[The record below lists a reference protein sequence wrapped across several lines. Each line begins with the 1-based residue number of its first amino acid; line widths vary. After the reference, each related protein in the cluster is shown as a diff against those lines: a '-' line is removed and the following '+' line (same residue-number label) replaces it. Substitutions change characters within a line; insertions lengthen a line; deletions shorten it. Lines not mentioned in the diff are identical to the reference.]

1 MSAACLLTTASLVSP
16 PPPELSL
23 GWMLRMVSSSSLAV
37 LLWYLDRVQRPS
49 SVCRTPAKYR
59 IGYLPNTVQDGC
71 QIQGTSVS
79 KQRQGQVLYK
89 PLDVRDVGIGMH
101 AKHLRGIVERQAVD
115 VGQVVLGGPQN
126 RDVVALVEV
135 ETGLEHELSKP
146 TLHRVG

>member
-1 MSAACLLTTASLVSP
+1 
-16 PPPELSL
+16 
-23 GWMLRMVSSSSLAV
+23 MVSSSSLAV

-59 IGYLPNTVQDGC
+59 IGRLPNTVQDAC
-71 QIQGTSVS
+71 QIQDRTAAKYREPVS
-79 KQRQGQVLYK
+79 KQRQGQVLCK
-89 PLDVRDVGIGMH
+89 PLDVRDIGIGMH
-101 AKHLRGIVERQAVD
+101 AKHLWGVVERQAVD